1 MSRLAER
8 RGELI
13 DRSAPVTFGWRG
25 EQVTGLAGDTVA
37 SALFDSGVKVFSR
50 SFKYHRPR
58 GLLCCAGQCPNC
70 LVQIDGE
77 PAVRACMTPAK
88 EGMQVDP
95 INAWPSLETDALH
108 AVGRATP
115 SFGMQVGFYYKTFIR
130 PRWAW
135 KYYEKFLRSA
145 AGLGKLDPEHRRTGR
160 FEKVHRHVDVL
171 VVGGGESGLE
181 AAIAAAR
188 EGRETALVDE
198 GLALGGRL
206 AFSGHRRSGA
216 GG

>member
-77 PAVRACMTPAK
+77 PAVRACMTPASWRK
-88 EGMQVDP
+88 VWAIP
-95 INAWPSLETDALH
+95 HTFLISRCKARACSSRTCARSCSPS
-108 AVGRATP
+108 
-115 SFGMQVGFYYKTFIR
+115 
-130 PRWAW
+130 
-135 KYYEKFLRSA
+135 
-145 AGLGKLDPEHRRTGR
+145 
-160 FEKVHRHVDVL
+160 
-171 VVGGGESGLE
+171 
-181 AAIAAAR
+181 
-188 EGRETALVDE
+188 
-198 GLALGGRL
+198 
-206 AFSGHRRSGA
+206 
-216 GG
+216 